1 MLSLAI
7 ARDKVGKVIVQ
18 GIMDLESCFNNINVE
33 IYINDSNK
41 NKFLKCSRE
50 LGSIISDDSS
60 TATFRKGHDSVLNQE
75 FLKYSSRLCRHGF
88 MVQLYRGKLFVAG
101 VNDEWASE
109 ETHQKNL
116 VLLDTVA
123 TQLKTVGIIS
133 ILDLLY
139 II

>member
-1 MLSLAI
+1 
-7 ARDKVGKVIVQ
+7 
-18 GIMDLESCFNNINVE
+18 
-33 IYINDSNK
+33 
-41 NKFLKCSRE
+41 
-50 LGSIISDDSS
+50 
-60 TATFRKGHDSVLNQE
+60 
-75 FLKYSSRLCRHGF
+75 